1 MRSPRAA
8 SAAAKL
14 LIFLALGALAPM
26 SASEAATKC
35 PSGQIL
41 RVSLGVCVPKA
52 QNLAILSR
60 HGSRNA
66 KPAQETAR
74 LPAGPK
80 QGQDAMANSDEL
92 GEPSVDVAQRET
104 LPSADQPAPRP
115 SPQAGQVSSPF
126 GSLFVGAFRSTVSAG
141 LSAFR

>member
-1 MRSPRAA
+1 
-8 SAAAKL
+8 L
-14 LIFLALGALAPM
+14 VIFLALGALAPI
-26 SASEAATKC
+26 SGSEAATKC
-35 PSGQIL
+35 PLGQIL

-60 HGSRNA
+60 HGSSA
-66 KPAQETAR
+66 KPGQEAVR
-74 LPAGPK
+74 HPAVPK
-80 QGQDAMANSDEL
+80 QGQDAMTNSDEL

-115 SPQAGQVSSPF
+115 PPQAEQASSPF

-141 LSAFR
+141 LSAFK